1 MRFIALL
8 ALLALPAFAAD
19 DKGDTKDP
27 CAAEKEKYCKGM
39 KDGDARLRGCLKE
52 KIKELS
58 IECQRAVDKM
68 PVKMTRSKWHR
79 KFNEDG
85 SLEGSGEAEAPK

>member
-1 MRFIALL
+1 ML

-19 DKGDTKDP
+19 DKKDP

-39 KDGDARLRGCLKE
+39 KDGDARLRGCLKD

-85 SLEGSGEAEAPK
+85 SLEGSGEGETTK